1 MNNETQQ
8 ALANY
13 SQFLKTSG
21 RQNPTSQELINII
34 DNILDYQQ
42 NEEFVREHLCKLK
55 SILKPYKEDEYI
67 KKLVGLIDEDAMT
80 SPKNRS
86 GKNKHGKHLPIIKNI
101 FLILLLGLLAAC
113 TTVKQIGKVNMISNR
128 NVDPSL
134 KYQVITTYSGGS
146 QAELKQSRSDT
157 IEDAIDKTVRKV
169 PGGNFLMNAT
179 IFLINSKY
187 FAIEGD
193 VWGDQTN
200 LTYRGFKVG
209 DKVIF
214 KNRSILARLGI
225 GERYLTATILALR
238 DDKTCIIKF
247 DDGDKKIEA
256 FYDDITKT
264 E

>member
-1 MNNETQQ
+1 MNSEIQQ
-8 ALANY
+8 TLANY
-13 SQFLKTSG
+13 SQFLKTPE

-55 SILKPYKEDEYI
+55 NILKPYKEDEYI
-67 KKLVGLIDEDAMT
+67 KKLVGLIDENAIT

-86 GKNKHGKHLPIIKNI
+86 DKNKDGKHPLIIKNI

-113 TTVKQIGKVNMISNR
+113 TTVKQIGKVNMISDR

-146 QAELKQSRSDT
+146 KAELKQSRAVT

-169 PGGNFLMNAT
+169 PGGNFLMNVK
-179 IFLINSKY
+179 IYSINNRY
-187 FAIEGD
+187 YAVEGD

-209 DKVIF
+209 NKVIF
-214 KNRSILARLGI
+214 KNRSVLARLGL
-225 GERYLTATILALR
+225 GEKYLTATILALR

-247 DDGDKKIEA
+247 DDSDKKIEA